1 MPPAV
6 NLRNAKSIFST
17 VYFDLYTQ
25 ILFLTI
31 TIYLLYYLIRF
42 IVTTLS
48 RKNCRHGCRY
58 IISEG
63 FATNFETSKDYFTTL
78 SKKCDVITEKIGSM
92 SGSVDDLQNRLGGLM
107 KDICYVTLQVD
118 EALAGN
124 YASNVPEE
132 EQSYPIEEQKKRADK
147 RKVDSVKYVANLKK
161 SFVETHNNIPLL
173 ECFNSSG
180 MTDDET
186 AQLAGMRDNLNAKI
200 DETNSNLDQFD
211 NSMITLQKEFAK
223 ERLQR
228 YYTTLNYN
236 DKYIKQMNRATAAA
250 QSGEEGF
257 ANQDDPNEVL
267 DFKPPKKQVDKQDP
281 EANPAKRVNDLEE
294 HYANSEAMFYKLL
307 KTFNTYNNTAKKQ
320 TQQLKQAKAIVTD
333 KDEQNRQMNANTSKA
348 VKSS

>member
-1 MPPAV
+1 
-6 NLRNAKSIFST
+6 
-17 VYFDLYTQ
+17 
-25 ILFLTI
+25 
-31 TIYLLYYLIRF
+31 
-42 IVTTLS
+42 
-48 RKNCRHGCRY
+48 
-58 IISEG
+58 
-63 FATNFETSKDYFTTL
+63 
-78 SKKCDVITEKIGSM
+78 M